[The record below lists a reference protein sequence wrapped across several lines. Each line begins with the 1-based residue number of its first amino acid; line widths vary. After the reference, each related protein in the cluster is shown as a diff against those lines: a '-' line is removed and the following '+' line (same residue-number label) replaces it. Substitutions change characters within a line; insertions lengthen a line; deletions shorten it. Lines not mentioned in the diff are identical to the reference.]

1 MNGIL
6 LVDKP
11 KDCTSRDVVNK
22 ICKILGTKKVGH
34 TGTLDPIASG
44 VLVICVGKCLKLV
57 EILTCDEKVYDA
69 TVVLGY
75 ETDTLDVTGN
85 VVCSSNSD
93 KIINDDDIT
102 RVLEKFVGV
111 IEQEVPKYSA
121 VRVNGKRLHEYARD
135 GEDVILPKRR
145 VRINSLSLESSVK
158 KNDDG
163 YLEFCIR
170 CDVSK
175 GTYIRSLIRDIGHSL
190 GSYATMKNLRR
201 IKQGNFV
208 IDNSYTIND
217 IERENYKLL
226 NPIDVLNYKKVIVN
240 DDMRFKIINGQV
252 LDPIF
257 DEEVAMIIDKDN
269 ELLAIY
275 KRVGDKVRP
284 WKMFK
289 ETK

>member
-135 GEDVILPKRR
+135 GEDVVLPKRK

-163 YLEFCIR
+163 YLEFSIR

-175 GTYIRSLIRDIGHSL
+175 GTYIRSLIRDIGEKLNTH
-190 GSYATMKNLRR
+190 ATMTDLVRT
-201 IKQGNFV
+201 KQGVFD
-208 IDNSYTIND
+208 IDHSYTIED
-217 IERENYKLL
+217 IENGNYKF
-226 NPIDVLNYKKVIVN
+226 IDIEDILDVCVMENN
-240 DDMRFKIINGQV
+240 DNIDKIINGV
-252 LDPIF
+252 KVKLNVKNKYILF
-257 DEEVAMIIDKDN
+257 KKDN
-269 ELLAIY
+269 KKIALY
-275 KRVGDKVRP
+275 KSDNSYFRMYIK
-284 WKMFK
+284 F
-289 ETK
+289 

>member
-135 GEDVILPKRR
+135 GEDVILPKRK

-175 GTYIRSLIRDIGHSL
+175 GTYIRSLIKIGRASC
-190 GSYATMKNLRR
+190 R
-201 IKQGNFV
+201 
-208 IDNSYTIND
+208 
-217 IERENYKLL
+217 ER
-226 NPIDVLNYKKVIVN
+226 V
-240 DDMRFKIINGQV
+240 
-252 LDPIF
+252 
-257 DEEVAMIIDKDN
+257 
-269 ELLAIY
+269 
-275 KRVGDKVRP
+275 
-284 WKMFK
+284 
-289 ETK
+289 